1 MEIENGF
8 KQTEVGVIPNDWEV
22 RKLGSILKVVGGGA
36 FRSTDSSS
44 TGVKWLKISNVGI
57 NQAIWDDESYLP
69 IELIK
74 NNENFLLKENDYVLA
89 LTRPILD
96 RKLKIT
102 RLKKDDVPALL
113 NQRVGK
119 IETAK
124 SNSIQFAYYLF
135 QKFETINALI
145 QSMAGTDP
153 PNLGNWGIYNVNCA
167 IPPTLQEQTAIAT
180 ALSDTDTLI
189 SSLEKLIAKK
199 RNIKQGAMQELLK
212 PKKGWEVKRLGDIA
226 SLKARIGWQGL
237 TTSEYRTSGDYF
249 LITGT
254 EFKKGLIDWGKCFY
268 VDEERFIQDKNIQI
282 KQHDVLVTK
291 DGTIGKIALIKSL
304 PKPATLN
311 SGVFVI
317 RPINESFNPE
327 FFYYLLLSDVFIKFL
342 GQLTAGSTINHL
354 YQKDFV
360 TFKFSVPKTISE
372 QQSIAKILLDMDEE
386 ITSLESKLEKYH
398 QVKSGMMQNLLTGK
412 IRLV

>member
-1 MEIENGF
+1 MELEKGF

-36 FRSTDSSS
+36 FRSIDSSS

-57 NQAIWDDESYLP
+57 NKAIWDDESYLP

-74 NNENFLLKENDYVLA
+74 SNENFLLKENDYVLA

-124 SNSIQFAYYLF
+124 SNSIEFAYYLF

-167 IPPTLQEQTAIAT
+167 IPPTLQEQTAIST

-189 SSLEKLIAKK
+189 TSLEKLIAKK

-212 PKKGWEVKRLGDIA
+212 PKKGWEVKRLGEIADIIDPHPSHRAPKEQLNGIPFIGIGDVNEQGKLNYDKCRKVSEDIFDEHSRRYNLSEKLLAVGRVA
-226 SLKARIGWQGL
+226 S
-237 TTSEYRTSGDYF
+237 
-249 LITGT
+249 
-254 EFKKGLIDWGKCFY
+254 
-268 VDEERFIQDKNIQI
+268 
-282 KQHDVLVTK
+282 
-291 DGTIGKIALIKSL
+291 IGKVVRIQGGIGKYTISPTLAVIKPREIDIDFL
-304 PKPATLN
+304 
-311 SGVFVI
+311 
-317 RPINESFNPE
+317 
-327 FFYYLLLSDVFIKFL
+327 YYLLSSTNVQNQFDKIKN
-342 GQLTAGSTINHL
+342 GSTRNSVGMIVFRDL
-354 YQKDFV
+354 DIDFPDQ
-360 TFKFSVPKTISE
+360 TE
-372 QQSIAKILLDMDEE
+372 QLSIGKVLNDMNAE
-386 ITSLESKLEKYH
+386 IIGLESKLEKYKEI
-398 QVKSGMMQNLLTGK
+398 KSGIMQNLLTGK